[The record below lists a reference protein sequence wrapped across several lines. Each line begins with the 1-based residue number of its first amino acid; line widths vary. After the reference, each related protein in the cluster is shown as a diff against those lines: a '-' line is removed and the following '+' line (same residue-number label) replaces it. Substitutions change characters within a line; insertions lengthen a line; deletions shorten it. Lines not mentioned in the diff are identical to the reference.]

1 MAAAHLWWT
10 EYSLKEEYEMEVTY
24 SKCGDYLIPNL
35 TVPQGK
41 PVGKYGM
48 LHRDYLK
55 QHRKS
60 FYNTLF
66 MTGKLNDY
74 LCDIDAQADELKETL
89 LPKYKTQYGIT
100 EQLKADNQMEW
111 VRLMN
116 TIEHQIDEVILSEIV
131 YGGTER

>member
-1 MAAAHLWWT
+1 
-10 EYSLKEEYEMEVTY
+10 MEVTY

-66 MTGKLNDY
+66 MTGRLNDY
-74 LCDIDAQADELKETL
+74 LCDIDAQTDELKETL

-131 YGGTER
+131 YGGTDR